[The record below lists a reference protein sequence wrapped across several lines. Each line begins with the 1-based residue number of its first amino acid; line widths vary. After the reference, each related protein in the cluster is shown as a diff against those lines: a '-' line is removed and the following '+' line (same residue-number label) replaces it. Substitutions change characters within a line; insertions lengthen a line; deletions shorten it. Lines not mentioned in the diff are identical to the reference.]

1 MKLGEKVIIA
11 KITERCE
18 LGVNKNKTKLL
29 SLRIS
34 KVGRNVS
41 FAFPIKILGG
51 ENITIGNNTVIGSY
65 CHIWGQGG
73 VKIGNNVLIAAHCCI
88 TSLTHTYKYKT
99 IQEGPII
106 KSSITIED
114 DVWLGYGVYI
124 LPGICIGRGSVVGAG
139 SVVIKDIPPYS
150 VVVGNP
156 AQVIKKDELIILS

>member
-1 MKLGEKVIIA
+1 MKLGKKVIIA
-11 KITERCE
+11 KIIERCE
-18 LGVNKNKTKLL
+18 LGVNKIKTKLL
-29 SLRIS
+29 SLRIN

-51 ENITIGNNTVIGSY
+51 ENITIGNNTAIGSF

-106 KSSITIED
+106 KSSVIIED
-114 DVWLGYGVYI
+114 DVWLGYGVYV
-124 LPGICIGRGSVVGAG
+124 LPGICIGKGSVVGAG
-139 SVVIKDIPPYS
+139 SVVTKDIPPYS

-156 AQVIKKDELIILS
+156 VQIIKKR